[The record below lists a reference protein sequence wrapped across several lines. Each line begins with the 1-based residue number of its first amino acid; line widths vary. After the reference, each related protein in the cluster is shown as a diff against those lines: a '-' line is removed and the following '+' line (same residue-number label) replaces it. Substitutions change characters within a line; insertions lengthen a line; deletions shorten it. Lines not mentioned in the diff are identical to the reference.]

1 MYTAFKDLIHR
12 IMHARL
18 MPLYM
23 AIVSFLENTIVLV
36 ALEPLFVPVMVAKRD
51 KLYSIV
57 AALVFGCVI
66 GALATYA
73 LAAWAYDP
81 VIEPFLEWAG
91 LHDQFHAVEKDMKDD
106 AFLALLLIAITPIP
120 FQLGTVSAGI
130 AGVDPLVVIG
140 AVALGRTVRYGALAV
155 LVVLVGKRASTLLD
169 KYEVEILLGS
179 LAIVIGVVLV
189 GLLT

>member
-1 MYTAFKDLIHR
+1 MYAAFKDLIHR

-23 AIVSFLENTIVLV
+23 AIVSFLENTVVLI

-57 AALVFGCVI
+57 ASLVFGCVV

-73 LAAWAYDP
+73 LAAWAYEP
-81 VIEPFLEWAG
+81 VIEPFLEWAH
-91 LHDQFHAVEKDMKDD
+91 LHDSFHQVEKDIRDD

-130 AGVDPLVVIG
+130 IGVDPLVLIA

-155 LVVLVGKRASTLLD
+155 LVVLVGKRAASLLD
-169 KYEVEILLGS
+169 KYEVEIMLGS
-179 LAIVIGVVLV
+179 AAIVIGVVLV

>member
-1 MYTAFKDLIHR
+1 MYAAFKDLIHR

-23 AIVSFLENTIVLV
+23 AIVSFLENTVILI

-51 KLYSIV
+51 RLYSIV
-57 AALVFGCVI
+57 AMLVVGCVA

-73 LAAWAYDP
+73 LAQWAYEP

-91 LHDQFHAVEKDMKDD
+91 LHDQFHAVEKDIRDD
-106 AFLALLLIAITPIP
+106 AFWALLVIAVTPIP

-130 AGVDPLVVIG
+130 IGVDPLILI
-140 AVALGRTVRYGALAV
+140 ASVALGRTIRYGGLAV
-155 LVVLVGKRASTLLD
+155 LVVLVGKRAATLLD
-169 KYEVEILLGS
+169 KYEVEIMFGCV
-179 LAIVIGVVLV
+179 AIVAAMVAIASLS
-189 GLLT
+189 